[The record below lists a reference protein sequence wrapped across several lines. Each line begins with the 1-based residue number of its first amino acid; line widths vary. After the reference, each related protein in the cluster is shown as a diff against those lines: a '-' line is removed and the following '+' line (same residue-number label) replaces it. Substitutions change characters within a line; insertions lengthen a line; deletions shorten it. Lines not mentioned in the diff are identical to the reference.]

1 MGLDAE
7 RIGDPITT
15 VEEYHALERL
25 TNVLYLIE
33 NHDGVPD
40 AVRAYAGIGVISV
53 RLLTRALMERSAC
66 KRAFA
71 DRPTRRSA

>member
-66 KRAFA
+66 KRAL
-71 DRPTRRSA
+71 DGPPN